1 MTPAGAPTL
10 FVIDD
15 DAAVPAAGSDRP
27 GAWLKYQRPP
37 PERPGA
43 EALVSKQALIG
54 WLVTPSFLADLK

>member
-37 PERPGA
+37 PERRGRRLWCPNR
-43 EALVSKQALIG
+43 LIIG